1 MLVVLLAKHCIFQ
14 YLFPS
19 PKNEKAV
26 AFTMILL
33 PYDRKE
39 EGS

>member
-19 PKNEKAV
+19 PKNENPV
-26 AFTMILL
+26 AFTILL
-33 PYDRKE
+33 LADDRKE
-39 EGS
+39 KGS